1 MKWIQFAST
10 VMEMKNKPG
19 AASVKRLKPPDGYFD
34 RAHSFQQNCFPLRI
48 CHQPIYRVI
57 VPDGNALPKIRKDR
71 STKYPSET
79 LPTASEAIS
88 AASEALPFDAEAIL
102 AKPEASL

>member
-1 MKWIQFAST
+1 
-10 VMEMKNKPG
+10 METKNKPG
-19 AASVKRLKPPDGYFD
+19 AASVKRLKPPDGHFD

-48 CHQPIYRVI
+48 CSTAHQPIYRVI

-88 AASEALPFDAEAIL
+88 AASEALPFIAEAIL
-102 AKPEASL
+102 AKSKASL